1 MQSFRENFNCMKQIC
16 YCLAI
21 VICLLSCSPKETAD
35 KIYFNAKIWTG
46 DSAQPLADAI
56 AIKDNKIVFVGK
68 DYAAL
73 KGDKTEMIDV
83 GGKMIVPG
91 FIDNHTHF
99 LTGGYNLASVNLRTV
114 KTKEEFISTLKNYCQ
129 QHPGDSWI
137 QGGDWDHEAWGGEL
151 PNKSWIDSVTG
162 EHPLFVSRYDGHMA
176 FANSKALSIAK
187 INKNTS
193 APAGGVIIKDKNGE
207 PTGVIKDEAMN
218 LMFSIIPPASEKELD
233 EYFQRAQQ
241 HAFENGVTQIND
253 VNSYGGWIDL
263 ATYQRAQQNKQLDLR
278 IYSLVALSTWQKL
291 DSFVKKNGRG
301 DDMLRWGGLKGFVDG
316 SLGSTT
322 AWFYQPYLDAPTS
335 NGFTVTDT
343 NDLRKWVL
351 NADSAGL
358 QVAVHAIGD
367 HANDFI
373 LNVFEEAENKNPNK
387 DHRFR
392 VEHAQHVTQSAFA
405 KFASLHVIPSMQPY
419 HAIDDGR
426 WAAKRLDD
434 ARLKGTYAFKSMLD
448 AGATL
453 TFGSDWTVAPL
464 KPIEGIYAAV
474 TRRTLDD
481 KNPNGWYPEQKLTV
495 EQALKC
501 YIVNNAYAGFFE
513 NKTGKLKAGMLADFV
528 VLSDDLFSIPP
539 AKIWDVKVLRT
550 VVNGKEVFVK
560 KD

>member
-1 MQSFRENFNCMKQIC
+1 MKKSL
-16 YCLAI
+16 LAF
-21 VICLLSCSPKETAD
+21 LSAILFFVSCTQKETAD

-46 DSAQPLADAI
+46 DSAQPLAEAM
-56 AIKDNKIVFVGK
+56 AIKENKIVFVGK

-99 LTGGYNLASVNLRTV
+99 LTGGYNLASVNLRTAT
-114 KTKEEFISTLKNYCQ
+114 TKEEFISILKNYCQ
-129 QHPGDSWI
+129 QHPGNNWI

-162 EHPLFVSRYDGHMA
+162 DHPLFVNRYDGHMA
-176 FANSKALSIAK
+176 FANSKALAVAK
-187 INKNTS
+187 IDKNT
-193 APAGGVIIKDKNGE
+193 ATPAGGVIVKDKNGE

-218 LMFSIIPPASEKELD
+218 LVFNIVPPASEKELD

-263 ATYQRAQQNKQLDLR
+263 ETFRRAQKNNQLDLR
-278 IYSLVALSTWQKL
+278 VYSLVALSTWQKL

-322 AWFYQPYLDAPTS
+322 AWFYQPYLDAPSS

-351 NADSAGL
+351 SADSAGL

-367 HANDFI
+367 RANDFI
-373 LNVFEEAENKNPNK
+373 LNVFEEAEKKNGNK
-387 DHRFR
+387 DRRFR
-392 VEHAQHVTQSAFA
+392 VEHAQHVTQTAFA

-464 KPIEGIYAAV
+464 KPIKGIYAAI

-481 KNPNGWYPEQKLTV
+481 KNPNGWYPEQKITV

-501 YIVNNAYAGFFE
+501 YTVNNAYAGFLE

-528 VLSDDLFSIPP
+528 VLSDDLFSIQPE
-539 AKIWDVKVLRT
+539 KIWGVKVLRT
-550 VVNGKEVFVK
+550 VVDGKEVFVK
-560 KD
+560 HD

>member
-1 MQSFRENFNCMKQIC
+1 MRKLFR
-16 YCLAI
+16 LI
-21 VICLLSCSPKETAD
+21 VFINIILVACSQKETAD
-35 KIYFNAKIWTG
+35 TIYFNAKIWTG
-46 DSAQPLADAI
+46 DSAQPSAEAM
-56 AIKDNKIVFVGK
+56 AIKDNQIIFVGK

-99 LTGGYNLASVNLRTV
+99 LTGGYNLASVNLRTA
-114 KTKEEFISTLKNYCQ
+114 KTKEEFISTLKTYCQ

-151 PNKSWIDSVTG
+151 PNKNWIDSVTG
-162 EHPLFVSRYDGHMA
+162 DHPLFVSRYDGHMA
-176 FANSKALSIAK
+176 FANSKALAIAK
-187 INKNTS
+187 IDKNTI
-193 APAGGVIIKDKNGE
+193 APAGGVIVKDKNDE

-218 LMFSIIPPASEKELD
+218 LMFNIIPVATEKELD

-253 VNSYGGWIDL
+253 VGSYGGWIDM
-263 ATYQRAQQNKQLDLR
+263 ATYRRAQQNKQLDLR
-278 IYSLVALSTWQKL
+278 IYSFVALNTWQKL

-301 DDMLRWGGLKGFVDG
+301 DDLLRWGGLKGFVDG

-351 NADSAGL
+351 SADSAGL
-358 QVAVHAIGD
+358 HVTVHAIGD

-373 LNVFEEAENKNPNK
+373 LNVFEEAEKKNGNR
-387 DHRFR
+387 DRRFR

-405 KFASLHVIPSMQPY
+405 RFASLHVIPSMQPY

-501 YIVNNAYAGFFE
+501 YTVNNAYAGFFE

-528 VLSDDLFSIPP
+528 VLSDDLFSIQPD
-539 AKIWDVKVLRT
+539 KIWDVKVLRT
-550 VVNGKEVFVK
+550 VVDGKEVFISK
-560 KD
+560 

>member
-1 MQSFRENFNCMKQIC
+1 MRKLFG
-16 YCLAI
+16 LI
-21 VICLLSCSPKETAD
+21 VLINVILVSCSQKETAD
-35 KIYFNAKIWTG
+35 KIYYNAKIWTG
-46 DSAQPLADAI
+46 DSVQPFAEAI

-68 DYAAL
+68 DYASF
-73 KGDKTEMIDV
+73 KGSNTTMIDV

-99 LTGGYNLASVNLRTV
+99 LTGGYNLASVNLRTA
-114 KTKEEFISTLKNYCQ
+114 KTKEEFISILKNYCQ

-162 EHPLFVSRYDGHMA
+162 DHPLFVSRYDGHMA
-176 FANSKALSIAK
+176 FANTKALSIAK
-187 INKNTS
+187 IDKNTTP
-193 APAGGVIIKDKNGE
+193 PAGGVIVKDKNGE

-218 LMFSIIPPASEKELD
+218 LMFSIIPAASNKELD
-233 EYFQRAQQ
+233 EYLQRAQQ

-253 VNSYGGWIDL
+253 VGSYGGWIDME
-263 ATYQRAQQNKQLDLR
+263 TYRRAHQNNQLDLR
-278 IYSLVALSTWQKL
+278 IYSFVALSTWKKL

-301 DDMLRWGGLKGFVDG
+301 DDILRWGGLKGFVDG

-322 AWFYQPYLDAPTS
+322 GWFYQPYLDAPNST
-335 NGFTVTDT
+335 GLQVTDT
-343 NDLRKWVL
+343 NDLRKWVIS
-351 NADSAGL
+351 ADSAGL
-358 QVAVHAIGD
+358 HVTVHAIGD

-373 LNVFEEAENKNPNK
+373 LNVFEEAEKKNGNR
-387 DHRFR
+387 DRRFR
-392 VEHAQHVTQSAFA
+392 VEHAQHVTPSAFA

-426 WAAKRLDD
+426 WAFKRLDD

-501 YIVNNAYAGFFE
+501 YTANNAYAGFFE
-513 NKTGKLKAGMLADFV
+513 DKTGKLKAGMLADFV
-528 VLSDDLFSIPP
+528 VLSDDLFSIQPE
-539 AKIWDVKVLRT
+539 KIWDVKVLRT